1 MTTGEIIKKLRI
13 EKGLSQE
20 ELGAMVGV
28 QRAAI
33 NKYEKGLV
41 VNLKRPVIE
50 KLAYS
55 LGVSPT
61 VIMGFSEEGNKP
73 ETALATNLEQIEL
86 DRVPL
91 VGRIACGQ
99 PILAEE
105 HIEDYVDMPRH
116 INADFAL
123 ECHGD
128 SMVGAGIQDG
138 DIVYIRKQPVVEN
151 GQIAAVVIDGDE
163 ATLKRFYQDANKV
176 ILSAENPAYAPF
188 IYVDDEINNIRIV
201 GRAVGFTH
209 KL

>member
-61 VIMGFSEEGNKP
+61 VIMGFSEEGNGS
-73 ETALATNLEQIEL
+73 ETAQAANLEPIEL

-105 HIEDYVDMPRH
+105 HVEDYVDMPRH

-128 SMVGAGIQDG
+128 SMIGAGIQDG
-138 DIVYIRKQPVVEN
+138 DIVYIRKQPTVES

-163 ATLKRFYQDANKV
+163 ATLKRFYRDENKV

-188 IYVDDEINNIRIV
+188 IYVDDEINMIRIV

-209 KL
+209 RL